1 MGKVL
6 ILEYVVVVTIRIVP
20 EIKDI
25 LSAIVDSYISTYVNT
40 ESCPDC
46 VERQDDNFD
55 LGLQEI
61 GSNICLEEVLG
72 LRRDD
77 LMILFLPLNQVL
89 LLLVANVRP

>member
-6 ILEYVVVVTIRIVP
+6 ILEYIVVVTIRIVP

-25 LSAIVDSYISTYVNT
+25 LSAILDSYISTYVNT

-46 VERQDDNFD
+46 VERQDGNFD

-72 LRRDD
+72 LRRDY
-77 LMILFLPLNQVL
+77 LMILFLPLNQFL
-89 LLLVANVRP
+89 LLPVVNVRP

>member
-6 ILEYVVVVTIRIVP
+6 ILEYIVVVTIRIVP

-25 LSAIVDSYISTYVNT
+25 LSAILDSYISTYVNT

-72 LRRDD
+72 LRRDY
-77 LMILFLPLNQVL
+77 LMILFLPLNQVFL
-89 LLLVANVRP
+89 LPVVNVRP

>member
-6 ILEYVVVVTIRIVP
+6 ILEYIVVVTIRIVP

-25 LSAIVDSYISTYVNT
+25 LSAILDSYISTYVNT

-46 VERQDDNFD
+46 VEGQDGNFD

-77 LMILFLPLNQVL
+77 LMILFLPLHQVL
-89 LLLVANVRP
+89 LLSVANVRP

>member
-6 ILEYVVVVTIRIVP
+6 ILEYIVVVTIRIVP
-20 EIKDI
+20 KIKDI

-46 VERQDDNFD
+46 VERQDGNFY

-61 GSNICLEEVLG
+61 GSNICLKEVLS

-77 LMILFLPLNQVL
+77 LMILFLPIH
-89 LLLVANVRP
+89 

>member
-6 ILEYVVVVTIRIVP
+6 ILEYIVVVTIRILP
-20 EIKDI
+20 DIKDI
-25 LSAIVDSYISTYVNT
+25 LFAIVDSYISTYINT

-46 VERQDDNFD
+46 VECQDGNFD

-72 LRRDD
+72 LRRDY
-77 LMILFLPLNQVL
+77 LMILFLPLNQFL
-89 LLLVANVRP
+89 LLPVVNVRP

>member
-6 ILEYVVVVTIRIVP
+6 ILEYIVVVTIRIVP

-25 LSAIVDSYISTYVNT
+25 LSAILDSYISTYVNT

-72 LRRDD
+72 LRRDY

-89 LLLVANVRP
+89 LLPVVNVRP